1 MGWKKQHGNK
11 QYYAWIRQ
19 QLYLHICAGLKDLQ
33 DEIFEKQKQK
43 DLLASK
49 SVVKWQYFTTTVQR
63 VLKLAYSYWNGC
75 KSSLTTFLML
85 KLHFNSV

>member
-1 MGWKKQHGNK
+1 M
-11 QYYAWIRQ
+11 RQ

-49 SVVKWQYFTTTVQR
+49 SVVK
-63 VLKLAYSYWNGC
+63 
-75 KSSLTTFLML
+75 
-85 KLHFNSV
+85 